1 MTLRFKSNGRY
12 PLTTAPQTQW
22 QQQRA
27 RGPILPMEQPR
38 RRWWLRLWK
47 ARP

>member
-1 MTLRFKSNGRY
+1 MTARFTNHGRD

-22 QQQRA
+22 QAQRT

-38 RRWWLRLWK
+38 RRWWQFWK
-47 ARP
+47 ASR

>member
-1 MTLRFKSNGRY
+1 MTARFTNHGRD

-22 QQQRA
+22 QAQRT

-38 RRWWLRLWK
+38 RRSWWQFWK
-47 ARP
+47 ASR